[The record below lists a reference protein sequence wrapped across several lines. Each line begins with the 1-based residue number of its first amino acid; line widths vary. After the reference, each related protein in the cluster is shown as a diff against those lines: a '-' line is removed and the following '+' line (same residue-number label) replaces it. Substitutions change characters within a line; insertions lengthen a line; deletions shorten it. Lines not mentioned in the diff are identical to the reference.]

1 MKKVF
6 NIIIN
11 VLLFAVVAFWIGKYF
26 YMQPKHSSGE
36 EIPNFSAVTLEGK
49 DFQLSDLRGQMVLL
63 DFWGSWCGPCLQE
76 NPALLNLYG
85 NYRGRNYIGLKGFEI
100 VSVGIEQDPERWKK
114 TIQRQAI
121 NWPYHILDQA
131 TSLRFFDS
139 PIAKQFSVKEV
150 PTKYLISEH
159 GKILKVNPSIAE
171 VEEILKGRLR
181 NQ

>member
-11 VLLFAVVAFWIGKYF
+11 VLLVGVVAFWIGKYF
-26 YMQPKHSSGE
+26 YMMPKHSSGE

-49 DFQLSDLRGQMVLL
+49 NFQLSDLRGQVVLL

-76 NPALLNLYG
+76 NPNLLDLYSR
-85 NYRGRNYIGLKGFEI
+85 YRGRNYIGLKGFEI
-100 VSVGIEQDPERWKK
+100 VSVGIEQDPERWEN
-114 TIQRQAI
+114 TIYRQAI

-139 PIAKQFSVKEV
+139 PIAQQFGIKEV
-150 PTKYLISEH
+150 PTKYLINEN
-159 GKILKVNPSIAE
+159 GKIIKVNPTIAE
-171 VEEILKGRLR
+171 VEETLKGRLR
-181 NQ
+181 N